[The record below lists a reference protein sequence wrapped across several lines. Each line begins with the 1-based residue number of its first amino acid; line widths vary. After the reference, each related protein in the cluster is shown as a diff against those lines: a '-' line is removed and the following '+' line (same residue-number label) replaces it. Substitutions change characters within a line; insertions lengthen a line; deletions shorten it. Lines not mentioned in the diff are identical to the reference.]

1 MATSS
6 EAESD
11 QDKNICEIEADSG
24 QDKNICE
31 IEAESDICE
40 ICEEDKAVFWCQNCT
55 KKICKGCKRI
65 PKCKR
70 ENLYHSSILI
80 TDITEVEI
88 QMAHV
93 FDDHCKHHTKEKVK
107 WYVSR
112 FISIYNVSW
121 FI

>member
-11 QDKNICEIEADSG
+11 QDKNICEI
-24 QDKNICE
+24 
-31 IEAESDICE
+31 
-40 ICEEDKAVFWCQNCT
+40 CEEDEAVFWCQNCT

-70 ENLYHSSILI
+70 TDLSPIYHSSIP
-80 TDITEVEI
+80 ITEITEFEI

-93 FDDHCKHHTKEKVK
+93 LDDHCKHHTKEKVK
-107 WYVSR
+107 WYVSKL
-112 FISIYNVSW
+112 I
-121 FI
+121 